1 MEGIFIQPLLCCRL
15 LVFLLQILIWW
26 NCQYFVLIGHHHI
39 FIWLLIEIRQKKN
52 MWCWPRLTWNW
63 KKRTLSVKM
72 MLHFN
77 PFFTAVCI
85 LDQLLIEFFEINCP
99 YYRLIFEQGYYNNIS
114 KLCVQL
120 SSRGCMRS
128 QRHRP
133 GLPAYLQDARQ
144 NRFCRVHLCVFL
156 YPYLKM

>member
-1 MEGIFIQPLLCCRL
+1 LLCCRL

-39 FIWLLIEIRQKKN
+39 FIWLLIEIRQKKKN